1 MLWEPHWSVLNIF
14 LFFSSFTSM
23 WDNGAC
29 AGDLAPLHTCIFA
42 GLCLRFSDLI
52 SDSGCFVCSPHP
64 VTSSV
69 LCPSRGVGAGGLW
82 GRVRVYTSPVS
93 IALSSRQRSRNVQV

>member
-14 LFFSSFTSM
+14 LFFRSFTSM

-29 AGDLAPLHTCIFA
+29 AGDLGPLRTCIFA

-69 LCPSRGVGAGGLW
+69 LCPSRGVGAGGHVPTCSV
-82 GRVRVYTSPVS
+82 GPVGCGGG
-93 IALSSRQRSRNVQV
+93 